1 MLDKYYAKNYIE
13 AMNRNTSYATEKF
26 FSSQSFNFMKAYSY
40 YGYFYFSRVRSGSQ
54 TQNLN
59 A

>member
-1 MLDKYYAKNYIE
+1 
-13 AMNRNTSYATEKF
+13 MNRNTSYATEKC
-26 FSSQSFNFMKAYSY
+26 FSSQSFGFTKAYSY

-54 TQNLN
+54 TLTYN

>member
-1 MLDKYYAKNYIE
+1 MDS
-13 AMNRNTSYATEKF
+13 MNRNTSYATEKS
-26 FSSQSFNFMKAYSY
+26 FSSQFASFTKAYSY

-54 TQNLN
+54 TQYIN